1 VANRRTPKGGNAA
14 KAGAGDGGPAYL
26 STHQVAQI
34 FGVSLPTVVNWT
46 RDGRLKAHRT
56 PGGHRRI
63 AREELLRF
71 AREYEYP
78 LPPGMEPESG
88 PARVLVVDSE
98 RDFGDM
104 LRDYLELEGG
114 YRVMVADGP
123 FEAGY
128 HLGRFR
134 PHLLLVDTG
143 IPGLDLLAALRIV
156 KREDPGADLRVV
168 ACTAMPDPLVDQRVE
183 SGEIHAVVHKPI
195 KLEDLSDVLEKVLGN
210 KA

>member
-1 VANRRTPKGGNAA
+1 M
-14 KAGAGDGGPAYL
+14 
-26 STHQVAQI
+26 

-63 AREELLRF
+63 SHDEVLRF
-71 AREYEYP
+71 AREFDYP
-78 LPPGMEPESG
+78 LPPEMAPESG

-104 LRDYLELEGG
+104 LREYLELEGG
-114 YRVMVADGP
+114 FEVMVADGP

-128 HLGRFR
+128 LLGRFR

-143 IPGLDLLAALRIV
+143 IQGLDALAAVRMV
-156 KREDPGADLRVV
+156 RRADGDTTLRVV

-183 SGEIHAVVHKPI
+183 SGEIDAAVRKPVQ
-195 KLEDLSDVLEKVLGN
+195 LEALSEVLHLVLGSRIQ
-210 KA
+210 AS